1 MTFWEKL
8 ERTRFLIAPNTHR
21 PGLCC
26 WIFCFLV
33 PITYII
39 RAFTTMNG
47 TMVGVHTFYWI
58 LGIVQSSM
66 TGLNFKTPDRSGQ
79 KTLVEWASKVTR
91 QNYKKNHHFSNDKKY
106 CFFLSIHF
114 LCLIW
119 IYHHRNILYEDW
131 KNQQNLTRNSLS
143 VLMIYEIYIYYIYY
157 KRYSTKK
164 SVNTV
169 DYKPVYLSNKCVCL
183 RTLVVNVR
191 LER

>member
-66 TGLNFKTPDRSGQ
+66 TGLKFKTPDRSGH

-91 QNYKKNHHFSNDKKY
+91 QNYKKINTFRTIKSIAFS
-106 CFFLSIHF
+106 CLFISCVLSEFITIGIYYTKIGRISK
-114 LCLIW
+114 IW
-119 IYHHRNILYEDW
+119 RGTHYQYLWYM
-131 KNQQNLTRNSLS
+131 K
-143 VLMIYEIYIYYIYY
+143 YIYTIY
-157 KRYSTKK
+157 TKK
-164 SVNTV
+164 GIVPKN
-169 DYKPVYLSNKCVCL
+169 PWIL
-183 RTLVVNVR
+183 
-191 LER
+191 

>member
-39 RAFTTMNG
+39 RALTTMNG

-66 TGLNFKTPDRSGQ
+66 TGLKFKTPDRSGGISKLGYPAKLQ
-79 KTLVEWASKVTR
+79 KITTFRTIKSIAISCLFISCV
-91 QNYKKNHHFSNDKKY
+91 
-106 CFFLSIHF
+106 LSEFIT
-114 LCLIW
+114 I
-119 IYHHRNILYEDW
+119 R
-131 KNQQNLTRNSLS
+131 
-143 VLMIYEIYIYYIYY
+143 IYY
-157 KRYSTKK
+157 T
-164 SVNTV
+164 
-169 DYKPVYLSNKCVCL
+169 
-183 RTLVVNVR
+183 
-191 LER
+191 